1 MELGIFEAF
10 LLAGKHSFGQRWR
23 GKVYN
28 RGMLTGKAMACIY
41 SYPPENRDLGTQPW
55 ACSACSKSILFN
67 FLRRCLVVK
76 RTLSQREYL

>member
-1 MELGIFEAF
+1 VELGIFEEF
-10 LLAGKHSFGQRWR
+10 LLARKHSFGQHWR

-41 SYPPENRDLGTQPW
+41 SYSPKNKDLGTQPC

-67 FLRRCLVVK
+67 FLCRCMLVK
-76 RTLSQREYL
+76 RTLSQKEYL